1 MLHRD
6 PLVEPAKDSVTS
18 TQYGSDVDTKLLPA
32 RADHEPEGSERSGR
46 DAPEWKESGTRW
58 PNEATQRKG
67 PWLGTALLSVAILMA
82 VGWLYSGSAVESN
95 HPEWSRV
102 STATAAS
109 TPDSVGIVQV
119 ESNGTEQVVPA
130 IEVSYRDIDR
140 GSTRTV
146 RTALFRG
153 DLVTATKNLQAAQ
166 GLDPAAALVELP
178 DLTTNAPLQTL
189 LKDRSNE
196 LFEVHLYDCCDEDGD
211 VVEVLVNEA
220 PFATVPI
227 HHQGTIIAIPLH
239 RGMNSIGIRGVA
251 DGGGG
256 ITVGFRTSRGDFY
269 CGAMTQGQEHRLGV
283 VVK

>member
-6 PLVEPAKDSVTS
+6 PCVEPAKEPVASM
-18 TQYGSDVDTKLLPA
+18 QYGSDVDIELLPT
-32 RADHEPEGSERSGR
+32 RADHESQRSGR
-46 DAPEWKESGTRW
+46 SDRDEPDWKESGSRS
-58 PNEATQRKG
+58 PKEATQREG
-67 PWLGTALLSVAILMA
+67 SWLGTALLGLAVLMG
-82 VGWLYSGSAVESN
+82 VGWFYSGSAVESN
-95 HPEWSRV
+95 HPEWSKV

-109 TPDSVGIVQV
+109 TPGSVGIVQV
-119 ESNGTEQVVPA
+119 HSNGTEQVVPA
-130 IEVSYRDIDR
+130 IELSYRDIDR

-153 DLVTATKNLQAAQ
+153 DLVAATKNLQAAQ
-166 GLDPAAALVELP
+166 GLDPTATHVELP
-178 DLTTNAPLQTL
+178 ELTTNDPLQTL

-211 VVEVLVNEA
+211 VVEVLVNGA

-227 HHQGTIIAIPLH
+227 YHQRTTVAIPLH